1 MWLYRTTWRK
11 IGVIAAVLCI
21 LVIIGDLFYSSWVTD
36 SPVLTQEAIDDCKLG
51 RTTPEELGYPDLT
64 CDELEVMEPWWY
76 PIYYVTCFLSLI
88 ALGISIFAK
97 EKISVELLNKH
108 SDFVD
113 KELVEKLGKLE
124 QVNQELSEQEGILR
138 RNQTQIFLI
147 ENERKNLA
155 QTLERLQLQHSKESV
170 DHASEI
176 ERVKILLEENKAAAE
191 KAKKE
196 FDEAENALNILKK
209 HGFEQTTIIQNTNVS
224 DSVIMGDFKINSS
237 EK

>member
-11 IGVIAAVLCI
+11 IGVIAAVLCM
-21 LVIIGDLFYSSWVTD
+21 LVIIGELFYQSWVNDT
-36 SPVLTQEAIDDCKLG
+36 PWLTQEEIDDCKLG
-51 RTTPEELGYPDLT
+51 RTTPEELGYPNLT

-76 PIYYVTCFLSLI
+76 PIYFVTCFLSMI

-108 SDFVD
+108 SEFVD
-113 KELVEKLGKLE
+113 KELVEKLSKLE
-124 QVNQELSEQEGILR
+124 QVNQELSEQEGKLR

-176 ERVKILLEENKAAAE
+176 ERVKILLEKNKAAAD

-196 FDEAENALNILKK
+196 FDEAENALNTLKK

-224 DSVIMGDFKINSS
+224 DSVIMGDFNINSS
-237 EK
+237 KK

>member
-51 RTTPEELGYPDLT
+51 RTTPEDLGYPDLT

-88 ALGISIFAK
+88 ALGISILAK
-97 EKISVELLNKH
+97 KISGMATHGE
-108 SDFVD
+108 FVD
-113 KELVEKLGKLE
+113 KDLVEKLGKLE
-124 QVNQELSEQEGILR
+124 QVNQELS
-138 RNQTQIFLI
+138 NKK
-147 ENERKNLA
+147 ENLEKSNSNFPYRKREKNLA
-155 QTLERLQLQHSKESV
+155 QTLESCAQHSKESV

>member
-21 LVIIGDLFYSSWVTD
+21 LVIIGDLFYSSWVND

-108 SDFVD
+108 SEFVD

-124 QVNQELSEQEGILR
+124 QVNQELSEQEGKLR